1 MDVPRR
7 GPAPSIMKRLL
18 GSQLVRQGGAYGA
31 IGLLQIGV
39 DWLIYVLLTSVGVA
53 VVPAN
58 LVGRVCG
65 AALGF
70 TLNGVFTF
78 RGAEGARLGWPRLL
92 KFLVSWGLM
101 TLLSTLAMAWTNAE
115 FGLGTSWVL
124 KPMVDFALAVA
135 GFLVS
140 RYWIYR

>member
-7 GPAPSIMKRLL
+7 GPAPSIVKRLL
-18 GSQLVRQGGAYGA
+18 GSQLVRQGGAYGV
-31 IGLLQIGV
+31 IGLLQIGA
-39 DWLIYVLLTSVGVA
+39 DWLIYVLLTSIGVA

-58 LVGRVCG
+58 VVGRIGG

-70 TLNGVFTF
+70 TLNGLFTF
-78 RGAEGARLGWPRLL
+78 RGVDGARLGWPRLL

-101 TLLSTLAMAWTNAE
+101 TVLSTLAMAWTNAE
-115 FGLGTSWVL
+115 FGLGTSWVV
-124 KPMVDFALAVA
+124 KPMVDLVLAAA
-135 GFLVS
+135 GFLAS

>member
-1 MDVPRR
+1 
-7 GPAPSIMKRLL
+7 MKRLL
-18 GSQLVRQGGAYGA
+18 GNPVLRQGGAYGL

-39 DWLIYVLLTSVGVA
+39 DWLAYVLLTSAGLA

-58 LVGRVCG
+58 LVARVCG

-70 TLNGVFTF
+70 MLNGMFTF

-92 KFLVSWGLM
+92 KFLVSWGV
-101 TLLSTLAMAWTNAE
+101 TATLSTFAMAWIDANH
-115 FGLGTSWVL
+115 GLGASWIA
-124 KPMVDFALAVA
+124 KPLVDLGLAAL
-135 GFLVS
+135 GFMIS